1 MPTAKQAGEKERAVK
16 RFRVVLLALT
26 LAFSLA
32 PTSGALANPGRR
44 GASVV
49 DGAARFQI
57 ITPTLIRM
65 EYAADGRFEDRP
77 TFNAGARGLRPP
89 PFSVRTTRS
98 GLEIRTAR
106 LELRYTPDASPL
118 GPGNVSV
125 WVDGRTVRPQFGSP
139 ARPDALGGWYR
150 GLDYYP
156 GQAGSVDQI
165 KLHQGLLTR
174 QGWYLLDDSTTA
186 LRTADGWVQP
196 RPAHGGAYEDGYFF
210 GYGTDYKTALKDL
223 LTLTGRPVLLP
234 KWAFGNW
241 FSKYFAYSFD
251 DYRTQLL
258 PAFRA
263 NRVPLDVLVADTDW
277 KAPNTWAGWNWN
289 PALFPNPQAFLD
301 WAKAEHLQ
309 TTLNVHAAI
318 SEDDPRYA
326 HAQEIAGGKL
336 APARSS
342 FAPKPH
348 RFDWADRDQAAAWQ
362 WLHDPFEA
370 QGVRQWWLDYCCD
383 DSTVSTPGLTPDSW
397 VNELYRRDGD
407 ARGLRGFSLARIGAS
422 FPDYNSTPAAG
433 PWGEHR
439 STVHFTGDTQPD
451 WATLAFEA
459 AFTPAE
465 GSIGEPYVSHD
476 IGSFSGKHL
485 PEDLYVRWL
494 QFGVFQP
501 VNRLHSDHGDRL
513 PWEYGDAVRGAAA
526 SFLRLREAM
535 VPYLY
540 ATARQAYDSGLPMA
554 RALYLDYPREAGA
567 YTHDTEY
574 LLGDQLLVA
583 PVTTPGLTAQT
594 TVWLPPG
601 TWTDVFTG
609 ATYQGPGDRLVVST
623 PERMPVFARSGA
635 IVPLAAYA
643 DNVASLPNAL
653 TLKVF
658 PHGSGATSLYE
669 DAGEGLGY
677 QRGQSASTPVRYTEH
692 RHPELQIGPARGSYP
707 GEPATRDYTAVFV
720 DVTRPHD
727 VTIDGRRA
735 AFTYD
740 AATQT
745 LSVPVAHVAAHRR
758 VVVEHDGR
766 PVVDRPDPA
775 VTFTLDA
782 PDGLTAGQPGRVVAT
797 VTNHGPQS
805 VHDVSVAIPAPA
817 GWTVVA
823 TSPTTRGTLAAGD
836 AFQASF
842 TVTPAGSASN
852 SELVATA
859 TYRNPDGSRSSL
871 PASLAIKPRPVAVTF
886 RVRVPDGMPPG
897 DAVYLPGSID
907 QLGPWDPGKLR
918 MTDKG
923 GGIWEATITVLDGTE
938 IQYKYTRG
946 SWETVEWWG
955 DITGTTNRSVTVNGG
970 TDGTMVVEDTSTAW
984 DDHSIPDIHKA
995 VRYWRDA
1002 VVASTRPANGSS
1014 GPAPA
1019 AVTVTFQTDVRPT
1032 GADFGNAVTV
1042 TRGGAVVAGSVA
1054 ETSPGVLTWTPAAAL
1069 APGTYDV
1076 TVDNVQRDI
1085 GGDAVPMRQP
1095 YRFSFTVT

>member
-1 MPTAKQAGEKERAVK
+1 MQRCVMGERA
-16 RFRVVLLALT
+16 RVGALAAALLLLT

-32 PTSGALANPGRR
+32 PASGALAHPVRH

-65 EYAADGRFEDRP
+65 EYASDGRFEDRP
-77 TFNAGARGLRPP
+77 TFNAVARGLKPP
-89 PFSVRTTRS
+89 PFSVRAVRS

-106 LELRYTPDASPL
+106 LVLGYTRDSSPL

-125 WVDGRTVRPQFGSP
+125 RVGGRVIRPAFGSP
-139 ARPDALGGWYR
+139 PRSDALGGWYR

-156 GQAGSVDQI
+156 GQAGPVDQI

-186 LRTADGWVQP
+186 LRTTDDWVQP
-196 RPAHGGAYEDGYFF
+196 RPSHDGAYEDGYFF
-210 GYGTDYKTALKDL
+210 GYGTHYKTGLKDL
-223 LTLTGRPVLLP
+223 VTLTGRAALLP

-241 FSKYFAYSFD
+241 FSEYFPYSFE

-263 NRVPLDVLVADTDW
+263 DRVPLDVLVADTDW
-277 KAPNTWAGWNWN
+277 KAPNSWAGWNWN
-289 PALFPNPQAFLD
+289 PALFPDPQAFLD
-301 WAKAEHLQ
+301 WAKAQHLQ

-326 HAQEIAGGKL
+326 RAQAIAGGKL
-336 APARSS
+336 APATSS

-348 RFDWADRDQAAAWQ
+348 RFDWSDRDQAAAWQ

-383 DSTVSTPGLTPDSW
+383 DSTASTPGLTPDSW
-397 VNELYRRDGD
+397 INELYRRDGN

-422 FPDYNSTPAAG
+422 FPDYNGTPPAG

-451 WATLAFEA
+451 WKTLAFEA

-485 PEDLYVRWL
+485 PEDLYIRWL
-494 QFGVFQP
+494 QLGAFQP

-513 PWEYGDAVRGAAA
+513 PWEYGEAVRGPAAA
-526 SFLRLREAM
+526 FLRLRESM

-540 ATARQAYDSGLPMA
+540 ATAREAYDSGLPMA
-554 RALYLDYPREAGA
+554 RALYLDYPRAPSA

-583 PVTTPGLTAQT
+583 PATTPGLTAQT

-601 TWTDVFTG
+601 TWTDIFTG
-609 ATYQGPGDRLVVST
+609 ATYHGPGDRLVVST
-623 PERMPVFARSGA
+623 PERMPVFARAGA
-635 IVPLAAYA
+635 IVPLAPYA
-643 DNVASLPNAL
+643 DNVESQPDAL

-658 PHGSGATSLYE
+658 PHGRGATSLYD

-677 QRGQSASTPVRYTEH
+677 QHGESAATRVRYSER
-692 RHPELQIGPARGSYP
+692 RHPALHIGRARGSYP
-707 GEPATRDYTAVFV
+707 GQPATRDYTAVFV
-720 DVTRPHD
+720 DVTRPRH
-727 VTIDGRRA
+727 VTIDGARA

-740 AATQT
+740 AASHT
-745 LSVPVAHVAAHRR
+745 LSVPVHDVATDGS
-758 VVVEHDGR
+758 VVVRHDGR
-766 PVVDRPDPA
+766 PLALRPKPA

-782 PDGLTAGQPGRVVAT
+782 PDGLTAGAPGRVVAT
-797 VTNHGPQS
+797 VTNHGQQA
-805 VHDVSVAIPAPA
+805 VHDPSVAIPAPA
-817 GWTVVA
+817 GWTVVP
-823 TSPTTRGTLAAGD
+823 TSPTTRSTLAPGAE
-836 AFQASF
+836 FQASF
-842 TVTPAGSASN
+842 TVTPAGTASN
-852 SELVATA
+852 AEMVATA

-871 PASLAIKPRPVAVTF
+871 PAELSIQPRPVAVTF

-918 MTDKG
+918 MADKG

-970 TDGTMVVEDTSTAW
+970 TAGKALVDDTSTAW
-984 DDHSIPDIHKA
+984 DDPSSPDIHKA
-995 VRYWRDA
+995 VRYWRDP
-1002 VVASTRPANGSS
+1002 VVASTSPANGSS

-1019 AVTVTFQTDVRPT
+1019 TVTVTFETDIKPT
-1032 GADFGNAVTV
+1032 GADLSKAVTV
-1042 TRGGAVVAGSVA
+1042 IRGGTAVAGSVA
-1054 ETSPGVLTWTPAAAL
+1054 ETSPGVLTWTPAASL
-1069 APGTYDV
+1069 PPGAYDI

-1085 GGDAVPMRQP
+1085 GGDSVPMRQP